1 MPRWNSSVRK
11 GRAPG
16 SWSPAPGIQGE
27 GIRILGVDPGMG
39 KTGFGLIEFENQGSL
54 LYCESGVLRPRG
66 TSVSPRLQQIFRGL
80 TRLIETTKPRFMAVE
95 RPFFGK
101 NVKSAMLLGQARGA
115 ALLAAAETG
124 LEVHEI
130 SPLEVKQAVVGYGRA
145 DKGQI
150 QAMVRSLLGIRQVL
164 TADAADALAVAL
176 CLAHSLPMK
185 TFLQEALLKDSRR
198 ERRRSVRWT
207 EKDLGDLR

>member
-1 MPRWNSSVRK
+1 VRRASS
-11 GRAPG
+11 PG
-16 SWSPAPGIQGE
+16 SGTPVPGIQGE
-27 GIRILGVDPGMG
+27 GIRILGVDPGMVS
-39 KTGFGLIEFENQGSL
+39 TGFGLIEFEKQGSL
-54 LYCESGVLRPRG
+54 LYRESGVLRPRG

-80 TRLIETTKPRFMAVE
+80 TRLIGSTKPRFMAVE

-164 TADAADALAVAL
+164 PADAADALAVAL
-176 CLAHSLPMK
+176 CLAHSLPLK
-185 TFLQEALLKDSRR
+185 TYLQEALLMYSRK
-198 ERRRSVRWT
+198 ERSRSARWT
-207 EKDLGDLR
+207 EKDLGGAR

>member
-1 MPRWNSSVRK
+1 VRK
-11 GRAPG
+11 GDPPDSR
-16 SWSPAPGIQGE
+16 PACAGGR
-27 GIRILGVDPGMG
+27 GAAIRILGVDPGMG
-39 KTGFGLIEFENQGSL
+39 ATGFGLVEFENKGSL

-66 TSVSPRLQQIFRGL
+66 TSVSPRLQHIFRGL
-80 TRLIETTKPRFMAVE
+80 TRLIETFKPQFMAVE

-150 QAMVRSLLGIRQVL
+150 QAMVRSILGIRQVL

-176 CLAHSLPMK
+176 CLAHSLPLK
-185 TFLQEALLKDSRR
+185 ISLQEALLKDFRG
-198 ERRRSVRWT
+198 ERRRSARWT
-207 EKDLGDLR
+207 EKDLGGRR

>member
-1 MPRWNSSVRK
+1 VR
-11 GRAPG
+11 RASAPG
-16 SWSPAPGIQGE
+16 SGTPVPGIQGE
-27 GIRILGVDPGMG
+27 GIRILGVDPGMVS
-39 KTGFGLIEFENQGSL
+39 TGFGLIEFEKQGSL
-54 LYCESGVLRPRG
+54 LYRESGVLRPRG

-80 TRLIETTKPRFMAVE
+80 TRLIGSTKPRFMAVE

-164 TADAADALAVAL
+164 PADAADALAVAL
-176 CLAHSLPMK
+176 CLAHSLPLK
-185 TFLQEALLKDSRR
+185 TYLQEALLMYSRK
-198 ERRRSVRWT
+198 ERSRSARWT
-207 EKDLGDLR
+207 EKDLGGAR

>member
-1 MPRWNSSVRK
+1 VRK

-16 SWSPAPGIQGE
+16 SWFPAPGSQSE
-27 GIRILGVDPGMG
+27 GIRILGIDPGMVS
-39 KTGFGLIEFENQGSL
+39 TGFGLIEFGKEGSL
-54 LYCESGVLRPRG
+54 LYRESGVLRPRG
-66 TSVSPRLQQIFRGL
+66 ASVSPRLQQIFRGL
-80 TRLIETTKPRFMAVE
+80 TRLIGTTKPRFMAVE

-130 SPLEVKQAVVGYGRA
+130 SPLEVKLAVVGYGRA

-164 TADAADALAVAL
+164 PADAADALAVAL
-176 CLAHSLPMK
+176 CLAHSLPLK
-185 TFLQEALLKDSRR
+185 TFLQEALLKHSPR
-198 ERRRSVRWT
+198 ERRRSARWT
-207 EKDLGDLR
+207 EKDLGGAR

>member
-1 MPRWNSSVRK
+1 VR
-11 GRAPG
+11 RASAPG
-16 SWSPAPGIQGE
+16 SWSPSPGIQGE
-27 GIRILGVDPGMG
+27 GIRILGVDPGMMS
-39 KTGFGLIEFENQGSL
+39 TGFGLIEFEKQGSL
-54 LYCESGVLRPRG
+54 LYRESGVLRPRG

-80 TRLIETTKPRFMAVE
+80 TRLIETMKPRFMAVE

-115 ALLAAAETG
+115 ALLAAAEMG

-164 TADAADALAVAL
+164 PADAADALAGAL
-176 CLAHSLPMK
+176 VGIGAYIASNRLTSQSEEGKP
-185 TFLQEALLKDSRR
+185 
-198 ERRRSVRWT
+198 
-207 EKDLGDLR
+207 

>member
-1 MPRWNSSVRK
+1 VHRASAPDSRPAFP
-11 GRAPG
+11 GR
-16 SWSPAPGIQGE
+16 QTE
-27 GIRILGVDPGMG
+27 GIRILGVDPGMVG
-39 KTGFGLIEFENQGSL
+39 TGFGLIEFGEKGSL

-66 TSVSPRLQQIFRGL
+66 TLVSPRLQQIFRGL

-164 TADAADALAVAL
+164 PADAADALAVAL
-176 CLAHSLPMK
+176 CLAHSLPLK
-185 TFLQEALLKDSRR
+185 TSLEEALLKHSGR
-198 ERRRSVRWT
+198 ERRRAARWT
-207 EKDLGDLR
+207 EKDLRGVR

>member
-1 MPRWNSSVRK
+1 VRK
-11 GRAPG
+11 GSAPG
-16 SWSPAPGIQGE
+16 SGPLLGGSQGE

-39 KTGFGLIEFENQGSL
+39 STGFGLIEFEKQGSL
-54 LYCESGVLRPRG
+54 LYRESGVLRPRG
-66 TSVSPRLQQIFRGL
+66 TSVPPRLQQIFRDL

-164 TADAADALAVAL
+164 SADAADALAVAL
-176 CLAHSLPMK
+176 CLAHSLPLK
-185 TFLQEALLKDSRR
+185 TSLQEALLKESRG
-198 ERRRSVRWT
+198 ERPRGARWT
-207 EKDLGDLR
+207 EKALGGFR

>member
-1 MPRWNSSVRK
+1 MLK
-11 GRAPG
+11 GALPG
-16 SWSPAPGIQGE
+16 SWPLRMAGQGVA
-27 GIRILGVDPGMG
+27 IRILGVDPGMG
-39 KTGFGLIEFENQGSL
+39 TTGFGLVEFENKGSL

-66 TSVSPRLQQIFRGL
+66 TSVSPRLQHIFRGL
-80 TRLIETTKPRFMAVE
+80 TRLIETFKPQFMAVE

-124 LEVHEI
+124 LEVQEF

-145 DKGQI
+145 AKEQI
-150 QAMVRSLLGIRQVL
+150 QAMVRTILGVRQAL

-176 CLAHSLPMK
+176 CLAHSLP
-185 TFLQEALLKDSRR
+185 LQRSLREALSTEDRKN
-198 ERRRSVRWT
+198 RRRSARWT
-207 EKDLGDLR
+207 EKDLGDRL

>member
-1 MPRWNSSVRK
+1 VRK
-11 GRAPG
+11 GNIPVSRP
-16 SWSPAPGIQGE
+16 PALRSRGDI
-27 GIRILGVDPGMG
+27 IRILGVDPGMG
-39 KTGFGLIEFENQGSL
+39 ATGFGLIEFENKGSI
-54 LYCESGVLRPRG
+54 LYRESGVLRPRG
-66 TSVSPRLQQIFRGL
+66 TSVSPRLQQIFHGL

-145 DKGQI
+145 DKVQI
-150 QAMVRSLLGIRQVL
+150 QAMVRSILGIREVL

-176 CLAHSLPMK
+176 CLAHSLPLK
-185 TFLQEALLKDSRR
+185 TSLQEALLKDSRR
-198 ERRRSVRWT
+198 EQRRSARWT
-207 EKDLGDLR
+207 EKDLGGPR